1 MDAERFLRA
10 DVGRGDITTELTVP
24 DTDGTARIVCEGDC
38 TVAGISI
45 VEDLFE
51 SAGVSVTPLVR
62 DGDRY
67 SYKSLTG
74 EMIDAVVSIA
84 VGDTRVTAEMRYD
97 ETLRYPLMYISDIC

>member
-1 MDAERFLRA
+1 MEDRDAMASSRFSCTDRERALF
-10 DVGRGDITTELTVP
+10 E
-24 DTDGTARIVCEGDC
+24 
-38 TVAGISI
+38 AGIKMGTIYHQFVGTPVNLAYVVAVQISI
-45 VEDLFE
+45 DRSSFVK
-51 SAGVSVTPLVR
+51 